1 MANATTVADLQAR
14 IEALEKGL
22 PALQGDVDA
31 HYIIFAGALVFFMQ
45 AGFSMLEAGCVGAK
59 NVSNI
64 LYKNLMDACIGAI
77 CFWLL
82 GYGFAYGDDKDG
94 KFIGTANFAL
104 TNEDGTSYH
113 MWFFQW
119 AFAATAATIVS
130 GAVAERTKITA
141 YFAYAIILTTFI
153 YPIVVHWVWDSEGF
167 MCNWMEGD
175 PVVAGSKNLMDFA
188 GSGVVHMVGG
198 FAGLMGAII
207 VGPRYGRFEHQ
218 QDSEGKTIVHKE
230 HNRLTAAL
238 GVCILW
244 FGWYGFNCGST
255 LMINGYGQLASRVAV
270 TTTLAA
276 ASAGVTVTIFKL
288 ITTKQYDLMASL
300 NGVLSGLVSIT
311 ASCHVTTPEGA
322 FGVGIVGAFVYMG
335 SSALLVKLKVDDP
348 LDACPIHGCA
358 GIWGVLSVGIFGVEK
373 YACEGETC
381 ISSGAQFGMQFVGV
395 IIIFFWTVITSGI
408 MFFIINKTIG
418 MRVSQEVE
426 IEGLDASEHG
436 GSAYTSEVLVQM
448 GESSKNLNNVQK
460 PVVPEDKVPINE
472 SS

>member
-1 MANATTVADLQAR
+1 MSNSTTAALEAR
-14 IEALEKGL
+14 IALLEAGL
-22 PALQGDVDA
+22 PALQSDVNA
-31 HYIIFAGALVFFMQ
+31 HYILWAGALVFFMQ

-94 KFIGTANFAL
+94 DFIGGANFAL
-104 TNEDGTSYH
+104 TNEDGTTYH

-141 YFAYAIILTTFI
+141 YFLYAIILTTFI

-167 MCNWMEGD
+167 MCNWKEGD
-175 PVVAGSKNLMDFA
+175 PLIAGSKNLMDFA

-198 FAGLMGAII
+198 FAGLMGAIV
-207 VGPRYGRFEHQ
+207 VGPRYGRFEHK
-218 QDSEGKTIVHKE
+218 QDGEGKTIVHKE

-255 LMINGYGQLASRVAV
+255 LMIHGYGALASRVAV

-276 ASAGVTVTIFKL
+276 ASGGVTVTL
-288 ITTKQYDLMASL
+288 IMLAVSKQYDLMASL
-300 NGVLSGLVSIT
+300 NGVLAGLVSIT
-311 ASCHVTTPEGA
+311 ASCHVTTPQGA
-322 FGVGIVGAFVYMG
+322 FGVGIIGAVIYLL
-335 SSALLVKLKVDDP
+335 SSKLLVKLKIDDP

-358 GIWGVLSVGIFGVEK
+358 GIWGVLSVGIFGVEE

-381 ISSGAQFGMQFVGV
+381 ISSGAQFGMQLVGV
-395 IIIFFWTVITSGI
+395 LIILVWTVATSGI
-408 MFFIINKTIG
+408 MFFLIHKTVG

-426 IEGLDASEHG
+426 MEGLDASEHG
-436 GSAYTSEVLVQM
+436 GSAYTSEVMVQI
-448 GESSKNLNNVQK
+448 GENPAQK
-460 PVVPEDKVPINE
+460 PVVPSEETQPIAA
-472 SS
+472 